1 MKLKYVTSGLLYVL
15 FATGTILLTSCAEDL
30 DIGKAID
37 SSAYDVIYENN
48 AYLRDAK
55 SNKTSN
61 IIELHGD
68 IYNTSIKMGLSKV
81 SESTLS
87 AKVIIDGAYLDA
99 YNKEHNTDFELYPQD
114 LVTLG
119 NAGELSV
126 EAKTNSAQVDMSIKA
141 GNTLL
146 ENKTYVLPLTIKDLA
161 NDLTVNGEAGHCIY
175 LIKDMRK
182 ASNAYKGKD
191 VVKGCVFFEVNDVNP
206 LNALSF
212 KLENGKLLWDAVVL
226 FAANINW
233 DPVAGRPYVNC
244 NPNVQFLLDNN
255 ETYLQPLRKRGIK
268 VLLGLL
274 GNGDQTGLAQL
285 SDTGAHDFAREVAAY
300 CKVYNL
306 DGVNYDDEYSRD
318 PDLDNPALAPLSGEA
333 GARLCYETK
342 RAMPDKL
349 VTVYVFGN
357 MYGVKKVDGV
367 DVSEWIDVVFGDY
380 GLDSSVN
387 PIGNMTGKQCSG
399 LSMQLYSGQSMDLD
413 IPGARKLLNGGF
425 GWYMGFGAHPRYY
438 PDILKRITGCEILYG
453 SPVVNPTIFY
463 KKNDP
468 VPYNYP
474 ADLY

>member
-68 IYNTSIKMGLSKV
+68 VYNTSIKMGLSKV

-126 EAKTNSAQVDMSIKA
+126 DAKTNSAQVDMSIKA
-141 GNTLL
+141 GNILL
-146 ENKTYVLPLTIKDLA
+146 ENKTYVLPLTVS
-161 NDLTVNGEAGHCIY
+161 NTGNGISVDNSDSHCIY

-182 ASNAYKGKD
+182 SGDAYKGED
-191 VVKGCVFFEVNDVNP
+191 AVKGFLFFEVNEVNP

-212 KLENGKLLWDAVVL
+212 KLENGKYLWDVVVL

-233 DPVAGRPYVNC
+233 DPVSGRPYVNC
-244 NPNVQFLLDNN
+244 NPNVQYLLDNN
-255 ETYLQPLRKRGIK
+255 ETYLQPLRRRGIK
-268 VLLGLL
+268 VLLGFL
-274 GNGDQTGLAQL
+274 GNHDMTGLAQL
-285 SDTGAHDFAREVAAY
+285 SKQGAQDFAREVAQY
-300 CKVYNL
+300 CKAYNL
-306 DGVNYDDEYSRD
+306 DGINYDDEYSNAIE
-318 PDLDNPALAPLSGEA
+318 PDNPALSYDGNP

-342 RAMPDKL
+342 KMMPDKL
-349 VTVYVFGN
+349 VTVFEYGN
-357 MYGVKKVDGV
+357 IYGVSSIDGIDIKNWVD
-367 DVSEWIDVVFGDY
+367 IVVPNY
-380 GLDSSVN
+380 GNVAHPL
-387 PIGNMTGKQCSG
+387 GEMTNKQCAG
-399 LSMQLYSGQSMDLD
+399 CATEYNGPFGADLNNEQAKTLID
-413 IPGARKLLNGGF
+413 EGF
-425 GWYMGFGAHPRYY
+425 GYFMGFAANPNNY
-438 PDILKRITGCEILYG
+438 DAIFDWLTGTEALYG
-453 SPVVNPTIFY
+453 SKLQSPAVFY

-474 ADLY
+474 VDLY